1 TVAWGLGQQLKEAP
15 GIQRQI
21 QGPPNRNQWPPSW
34 PSARG
39 GHVRSN
45 ATVDRM
51 DRWVLNGSELKI
63 QRLALALASGIE
75 PGLDAWEILGRV
87 STRVPRG

>member
-1 TVAWGLGQQLKEAP
+1 TAGWDLGQQLKEAP

-21 QGPPNRNQWPPSW
+21 QGGSLRNRKGPPNRNQWPPSW

-51 DRWVLNGSELKI
+51 DRW
-63 QRLALALASGIE
+63 
-75 PGLDAWEILGRV
+75 
-87 STRVPRG
+87 